1 MPDNFT
7 PLDSSRPSVA
17 TTALALAAT
26 KLAVCGIALAP
37 NTPKLQKMEHDM
49 ETWEFL
55 QRESGAWYWRHTSSS
70 GAVRTSAVSFECRSD
85 CVGNAIYHG
94 YLPHTP
100 HLTRPQMAMSL

>member
-1 MPDNFT
+1 VRH
-7 PLDSSRPSVA
+7 SSCSKPAQISE
-17 TTALALAAT
+17 
-26 KLAVCGIALAP
+26 
-37 NTPKLQKMEHDM
+37 QKMGHDM

-70 GAVRTSAVSFECRSD
+70 GAVRTSAVCFECKSN

-100 HLTRPQMAMSL
+100 HLTRSPMVMSL